1 MTSVA
6 KPDWWSFL
14 ASHYSFTDNSVG
26 GLIDDE
32 TLLSDLHTYVAVDL
46 QQIINPAFLANFSNI
61 VQPSSSVDNSQHLIA
76 TDGDEEIFIGYGGM
90 DYLGGTSGDNIL
102 YGGVG
107 RDMFSPGGGVDFVI
121 GSETGALGNEK
132 DTVSYLTA
140 GSAITVLREYG
151 REPSIGGGGG
161 GLLPNQ
167 DVHVLTYDDWVNG
180 PVQYIPNFEVGV
192 DGDYV
197 DVSNFLQTVGYVGTD
212 PVADGY
218 VRLKDIGSGMK
229 IQFDPDGFGGV
240 SPSSV
245 AVLEGLTVAEFSVA
259 DNLWIDPTPPGGGSS
274 GGGYVGDSFLTY
286 VIDDGHGSYDVLFDV
301 ENIVGSDFNDTIYG
315 HTLEDNLLYGM
326 IGEDYLFGEGGND
339 VLVGGLGLDSVDG
352 GDGDD
357 LILIGKG
364 GDVAT
369 GGAGAD
375 IFKFDAT
382 IGTDFTNNV
391 GYITDFEIGVS
402 GDKLDLSEVLIY
414 GGYTGSDALGDS
426 VVNFIQNG
434 GDTEIVVD
442 YDGLGSEIG
451 QVLAVLQGVNA
462 AEIDLV
468 ENLVLTAPKTL
479 LVSVL
484 GQSNAEGLRVFDGDS
499 DSGVTRMQ
507 DMLEAEAN
515 FNTVVMP
522 PDDENGKI
530 VMQAIGSTR
539 VDGNSDFEA
548 DEVWWYPNE
557 GLPGEILIRAVDMM
571 ANQIAEQRALGAVKP
586 VVVWGQGESD
596 SILIGD
602 YSTEAERLVAQDRY
616 RDATLAVFDYI
627 KAHLGDD
634 IEFYIMQTGRYNY
647 DAAIAGGTAQTT
659 AERTLAGLPY
669 IRAAQEDMALMRED
683 IHLAV
688 NYMDL
693 PLISEVDPVNNGTDT
708 WHFHGEEREL
718 IGDRV
723 GDFIALEMGQ
733 DLVLDDPGSYPL
745 HMLYDLDLIES
756 AGLTVTGNANDNIVV
771 GTKGNDILAGGE
783 GDDALYGGEGV
794 DQVFYVNDYSDYNV
808 ITDGTTGW
816 TTVIDLVGLEGMD
829 TLIEIETIHFSN
841 GVYQNGVFIP
851 DGSNQPPVA
860 QDDAFSEDQDI
871 DILGN
876 VLADNGSGVDS
887 DPDLDPLNVVAGV
900 YATANGSVTLAAN
913 GDFTYTPNAG
923 FFGVD
928 TFDYTLEDGQ
938 GNSDTGTVTF
948 TVNQVVVP
956 NDPPVAQ
963 DDAFSEDQD
972 IDILGNVLAD
982 NGSGVDSD
990 PDLDPLN
997 VVAGVYAT
1005 ANGSVTLAANG
1016 DFTYT
1021 PNAGFFGVDT
1031 FDYTLE
1037 DGQGN
1042 SDTGTVTF
1050 TVNQVVVSEDD
1061 TFIGTAAVEVFDG
1074 GIGNDTVDYSAS
1086 TAAIDI
1092 DLLDGS
1098 ASGGFAAGDTLI
1110 SIENIIGADIDQRD
1124 YIYGSDGANILM
1136 GMAGD
1141 DIITGGKGADI
1152 IDGGDGRDYSR
1163 YKESDAAVFLDL
1175 EANINTGGDAEGDLL
1190 YNIEAIQASYF
1201 DDVVYGSNNDDW
1213 ISGER
1218 GDDILAGRLGRD
1230 DLFGKSGADTFIFEA
1245 DSAFAD
1251 VDRVRDFSTVEND
1264 KIDIS
1269 DILTAYDPF
1278 TELLTDFVQITDD
1291 GTNSYLAVDA
1301 NGLQDSIADF
1311 VVIAEI
1317 TGVTGITDEDL
1328 LVANGNLVV

>member
-948 TVNQVVVP
+948 TVNQVVV
-956 NDPPVAQ
+956 
-963 DDAFSEDQD
+963 
-972 IDILGNVLAD
+972 
-982 NGSGVDSD
+982 
-990 PDLDPLN
+990 
-997 VVAGVYAT
+997 
-1005 ANGSVTLAANG
+1005 
-1016 DFTYT
+1016 
-1021 PNAGFFGVDT
+1021 
-1031 FDYTLE
+1031 
-1037 DGQGN
+1037 
-1042 SDTGTVTF
+1042 
-1050 TVNQVVVSEDD
+1050 SEDD